1 MSTIQGFQVFSPIG
15 FMMYPCKLA
24 NLCRECE
31 GCDVSQA
38 TGYFDKDNNDIISFY
53 SRDYI
58 EGRNKHHIFF
68 LNKSIK
74 LFSFLC

>member
-38 TGYFDKDNNDIISFY
+38 TGYFDKENNDVISFY

-58 EGRNKHHIFF
+58 EGKEFI
-68 LNKSIK
+68 L
-74 LFSFLC
+74 LLC